1 MKRLPFYGLVFFFV
15 LLYTHGMWRLLG
27 LPKLVVDGVLLTLLV
42 VVLLCQ
48 PGALHR
54 PAPGFLFVWF
64 YLGWSLSACIYNDE
78 GLARGL
84 LYPRFLI
91 TSYLV
96 FWAVWSSR
104 FTSRQLFQINAVIFV
119 LFFLQVAAALFSWLV
134 LHQQA
139 EVENVVG
146 TMGSETGGIAT
157 TFPMFAF
164 SCMLAFFLYYNRPLF
179 LLAGFSFFL
188 VGHASGKLATYYF
201 LPLLLVVGLVVYAA
215 TEGVQM
221 AIRRSGV
228 MAVIVGCLLPFLVF
242 LMSNTHRT
250 QSLQKEAGLYDKIVS
265 FLEFTQRTALED
277 RSWYTTTRM
286 GTSKRVIAETFSRE
300 PSVFLF
306 GQGTHVFLD
315 MSGQPDAGA
324 YDKYGIIYGV
334 VGWSADALAAGW
346 PVMFAHLGFYSYLF
360 YLLLRER
367 ARGALDLYWKAIRL
381 TVELGFCVF
390 LLSYFLYCTFFTTGV
405 WISSVYLYF
414 LAVLLAP
421 QYQEI
426 RMTCPIEAAAA
437 GVLRSR
443 RRCGPAAGGD
453 GGDAGDLMPNWPA
466 SL

>member
-1 MKRLPFYGLVFFFV
+1 MKRLPFYLLVLFFV
-15 LLYTHGMWRLLG
+15 VLYTHGLWRSIG
-27 LPKLVVDGVLLTLLV
+27 LPKLMVDGVLLVLPV
-42 VVLLCQ
+42 VILLCQ
-48 PGALHR
+48 PGALRR
-54 PAPGFLFVWF
+54 PPPGFLFVWF

-78 GLARGL
+78 GMARGL

-104 FTSRQLFQINAVIFV
+104 FTHRQLLQINTVIFI
-119 LFFLQVAAALFSWLV
+119 LFFLQVAAASYFWLV

-139 EVENVVG
+139 EVEAIVG

-164 SCMLAFFLYYNRPLF
+164 SCMLAFFLYYNRPMF
-179 LLAGFSFFL
+179 LLAGFSFFI

-201 LPLLLVVGLVVYAA
+201 LPLLLVVGFVVYAA
-215 TEGVQM
+215 TEGTRV
-221 AIRRSGV
+221 AIRRGR
-228 MAVIVGCLLPFLVF
+228 VIVLIGACLLPFLVF
-242 LMSNTHRT
+242 LMTNTHRT
-250 QSLQKEAGLYDKIVS
+250 MSLQRETGIYNKIVS
-265 FLEFTQRTALED
+265 FFELTQRVALED
-277 RSWYTTTRM
+277 RSWHTTTRA
-286 GTSKRVIAETFSRE
+286 GTSRRVLQETFSRE

-324 YDKYGIIYGV
+324 YDKYGIIYGI

-346 PVMFAHLGFYSYLF
+346 PVMFAHVGFYSYLF
-360 YLLLRER
+360 YLLLRNGN
-367 ARGALDLYWKAIRL
+367 RGALNPYWKSIRL

-390 LLSYFLYCTFFTTGV
+390 LLSYFLYCTFFTTGS

-426 RMTCPIEAAAA
+426 RMTRPIERVDERTLRFRRRGVPAVGGA
-437 GVLRSR
+437 GV
-443 RRCGPAAGGD
+443 D
-453 GGDAGDLMPNWPA
+453 WGDLTQDWRV